1 MKSLV
6 DDALEQVG
14 GGLGE
19 GELVEARI
27 DGGEVAV
34 QDLVESVVLHDG
46 SFRERPCICLAFSFL
61 WPLVRYVL
69 GISCALALC
78 LARGCRLTGA
88 PVLLSGIVSFLF
100 CCDYSLCLFALT
112 SMPKSLNSLY
122 FYRVILNKLQEMVG
136 GWRFLRE
143 LAGVTFVI
151 RLVVRCVIRGA
162 CVIWCA
168 IWLRSDYSRIA

>member
-46 SFRERPCICLAFSFL
+46 SFRARPCFACFWYRSCSRMCVMLAFGIF
-61 WPLVRYVL
+61 PLRGVSLHR
-69 GISCALALC
+69 LC
-78 LARGCRLTGA
+78 LVC
-88 PVLLSGIVSFLF
+88 
-100 CCDYSLCLFALT
+100 
-112 SMPKSLNSLY
+112 
-122 FYRVILNKLQEMVG
+122 
-136 GWRFLRE
+136 
-143 LAGVTFVI
+143 
-151 RLVVRCVIRGA
+151 
-162 CVIWCA
+162 
-168 IWLRSDYSRIA
+168 

>member
-46 SFRERPCICLAFSFL
+46 SFRERPCFACFWYRSCGRMYIMLVFGIF
-61 WPLVRYVL
+61 PLRGVPLHR
-69 GISCALALC
+69 LC
-78 LARGCRLTGA
+78 LVC
-88 PVLLSGIVSFLF
+88 
-100 CCDYSLCLFALT
+100 
-112 SMPKSLNSLY
+112 
-122 FYRVILNKLQEMVG
+122 
-136 GWRFLRE
+136 
-143 LAGVTFVI
+143 
-151 RLVVRCVIRGA
+151 
-162 CVIWCA
+162 
-168 IWLRSDYSRIA
+168 

>member
-46 SFRERPCICLAFSFL
+46 SFRERPYVCLVFSFL

-78 LARGCRLTGA
+78 LARGAAL
-88 PVLLSGIVSFLF
+88 PVL
-100 CCDYSLCLFALT
+100 
-112 SMPKSLNSLY
+112 
-122 FYRVILNKLQEMVG
+122 
-136 GWRFLRE
+136 
-143 LAGVTFVI
+143 
-151 RLVVRCVIRGA
+151 
-162 CVIWCA
+162 
-168 IWLRSDYSRIA
+168 RSC

>member
-1 MKSLV
+1 MGRLPRQVKSLV

-27 DGGEVAV
+27 DGGEVAF

-78 LARGCRLTGA
+78 LARGAAA
-88 PVLLSGIVSFLF
+88 PALPGLLSDIVKSCSFL
-100 CCDYSLCLFALT
+100 L
-112 SMPKSLNSLY
+112 
-122 FYRVILNKLQEMVG
+122 
-136 GWRFLRE
+136 
-143 LAGVTFVI
+143 
-151 RLVVRCVIRGA
+151 
-162 CVIWCA
+162 
-168 IWLRSDYSRIA
+168 

>member
-78 LARGCRLTGA
+78 LARGCRCTGFA
-88 PVLLSGIVSFLF
+88 WFAERHREVLFFSVVISVYA
-100 CCDYSLCLFALT
+100 CSL
-112 SMPKSLNSLY
+112 
-122 FYRVILNKLQEMVG
+122 V
-136 GWRFLRE
+136 
-143 LAGVTFVI
+143 
-151 RLVVRCVIRGA
+151 
-162 CVIWCA
+162 
-168 IWLRSDYSRIA
+168 

>member
-46 SFRERPCICLAFSFL
+46 SFRARPCICLAFRSCGRLFGMSLVSHAL
-61 WPLVRYVL
+61 WP
-69 GISCALALC
+69 CALRGGAAL
-78 LARGCRLTGA
+78 
-88 PVLLSGIVSFLF
+88 PVL
-100 CCDYSLCLFALT
+100 
-112 SMPKSLNSLY
+112 
-122 FYRVILNKLQEMVG
+122 
-136 GWRFLRE
+136 
-143 LAGVTFVI
+143 
-151 RLVVRCVIRGA
+151 
-162 CVIWCA
+162 
-168 IWLRSDYSRIA
+168 RSC